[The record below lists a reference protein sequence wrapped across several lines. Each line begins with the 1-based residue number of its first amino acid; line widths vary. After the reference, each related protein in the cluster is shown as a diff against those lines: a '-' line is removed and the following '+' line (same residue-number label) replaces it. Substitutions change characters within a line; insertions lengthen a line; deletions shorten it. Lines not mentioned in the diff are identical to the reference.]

1 MKNINDPIIA
11 RNTINIPYPYKLKD
25 AQSWINHNLKLDK
38 KKKKNEINFA
48 IDINGEVV
56 GGIGLTNIEDHKAE
70 IGYWLN
76 KNYRGQGIM
85 TKVVK
90 LMTKYGFKKLGLKR
104 IYAFV
109 FPFNKASIAVLKKAG
124 YKYEGKLRK
133 HIKKGDKL
141 IDSLLFAK
149 VK

>member
-70 IGYWLN
+70 MGYMLL
-76 KNYRGQGIM
+76 KN
-85 TKVVK
+85 
-90 LMTKYGFKKLGLKR
+90 L
-104 IYAFV
+104 
-109 FPFNKASIAVLKKAG
+109 
-124 YKYEGKLRK
+124 
-133 HIKKGDKL
+133 D
-141 IDSLLFAK
+141 
-149 VK
+149 